1 MRGRGP
7 GWVLYLM
14 YDAVVYSS
22 TTSMPWLCFYSILN
36 LRVGWTIIDRIL
48 ASHGRMLFHRE
59 SADNSFDDS
68 PTLPRD
74 YVNWEHPRRKRTFV
88 LQID

>member
-14 YDAVVYSS
+14 YDTVVYSS
-22 TTSMPWLCFYSILN
+22 TTSMPWLYFYSILN

-59 SADNSFDDS
+59 SADNSFCLETISIGSILDE
-68 PTLPRD
+68 
-74 YVNWEHPRRKRTFV
+74 NEHLCSR
-88 LQID
+88 